1 MTRRVPRL
9 LPAAG
14 LALAVA
20 LVALPAWAVA
30 HRPDPGPV
38 YAVTQL
44 VDSALRH
51 PKDWNGRTVRV
62 HANASVSLLTVFQGG
77 APHTRAALQ
86 TLLLP
91 APDPRHPLVAQDGTI
106 RVLAGREDGV
116 LALLRRVPLLG
127 SVASPPQR
135 VSMTQAGI
143 YRIQIQPTSQGCN
156 FSPCIEAVL
165 VDASPVADP
174 TTGLLPGT

>member
-1 MTRRVPRL
+1 MTPRIPRL

-14 LALAVA
+14 VALALL

-30 HRPDPGPV
+30 HRPDPGPL
-38 YAVTQL
+38 YTVTQL
-44 VDSALRH
+44 VDGALRH
-51 PKDWNGRTVRV
+51 PRDWNGRIVRV
-62 HANASVSLLTVFQGG
+62 RANASVSLLTVFQGG
-77 APHTRAALQ
+77 APHARAALQ

-91 APDPRHPLVAQDGTI
+91 VPDPRHPLVAQDGTI
-106 RVLAGREDGV
+106 RVLVGRKDGV

-135 VSMTQAGI
+135 VSMTHAGT
-143 YRIQIQPTSQGCN
+143 YRIQIQAATQGCN

-165 VDASPVADP
+165 VDAAPVADP
-174 TTGLLPGT
+174 TTGLPYGL